1 MKVLLFTLLFLSFAV
16 NAASPIRQIYCMET
30 DNSNEKPIRL
40 TYVIIYYNADNWVG
54 SYVKYSNSDKPIS
67 LNLVDSKHI
76 DNGTKSELITEE
88 WVEFINGIL
97 NGHYAISSQ
106 GVYITNFVYTSKKG
120 ANYIFKENK
129 EAFSPSNQ
137 SCDWNKAT

>member
-1 MKVLLFTLLFLSFAV
+1 MKILILTLLFLAFAV
-16 NAASPIRQIYCMET
+16 NAASPIRQIYCMES

-40 TYVIIYYNADNWVG
+40 TYAIIYYNADNWVG
-54 SYVKYSNSDKPIS
+54 SYVRYSNSDKPIS
-67 LNLVDSKHI
+67 LSLVDSKYI

-88 WVEFINGIL
+88 WVEFINGTL

-120 ANYIFKENK
+120 AKYIFKENR
-129 EAFSPSNQ
+129 EAFSPSSQ